1 MNQMNRTGTAASCQQ
16 SAGEVAHGVPH
27 GQEAYG
33 EDGDEDNDHVEG
45 MDADGIGI
53 DNERPFALSQ
63 SDDSELLLNP
73 AKQQSHH
80 YADDGADERDETAL
94 EQEYLRYL
102 AVAGP
107 L

>member
-1 MNQMNRTGTAASCQQ
+1 MRLLGFLIQEAIILLYLRYCHSQVLLCQQ

-53 DNERPFALSQ
+53 DNERPLSQ

-73 AKQQSHH
+73 A
-80 YADDGADERDETAL
+80 
-94 EQEYLRYL
+94 
-102 AVAGP
+102 
-107 L
+107 